1 MIKNLFVVLICLIFN
16 VNAFA
21 EKNYET
27 KILFDDFFLYLDQGE
42 LSNCHE
48 LIQEIEHSE
57 QLPLGTLD
65 ALRGALMLMEGNIEE
80 GVLVIEN
87 TIDKLIA
94 FGVPT
99 EKIEIIKN
107 LIPMGKLLI
116 NSEIYLSS
124 SKEATIHLCK
134 KQQSKGTCFSYWFG
148 VAQVVLG
155 VALVPVS
162 GAASTALITS
172 GASFVGN
179 AVSASLDHNERQREL
194 DHIHRNNPDPQATS
208 IQKSRKAAALVAV

>member
-1 MIKNLFVVLICLIFN
+1 MIKNIFVVFVFLIFN
-16 VNAFA
+16 INAFA

-27 KILFDDFFLYLDQGE
+27 EDLFDSFFLYLDKGE
-42 LSNCHE
+42 FSSCRKI
-48 LIQEIEHSE
+48 IQEIEHSE

-65 ALRGALMLMEGNIEE
+65 ALKGALMLMEGNIEE

-87 TIDKLIA
+87 TIDRLTA

-134 KQQSKGTCFSYWFG
+134 KRQSKGACFSYWFG

-162 GAASTALITS
+162 GAASAALITS

-194 DHIHRNNPDPQATS
+194 DHIHRNNPDSQTTS
-208 IQKSRKAAALVAV
+208 IQKNRRATDRVAE